1 MTGTA
6 VFDLADELEA
16 TAPRHVRV
24 ARDAQAVYIW
34 NIQVHD
40 VEDGR
45 PRVLFGDTSA
55 HAVPYPRGFVT
66 ISGTRPACYET
77 GAIRVLVADG
87 VGMLQQAFDAAA
99 AAGDPLTAVRA
110 RLLDRSA
117 GLEPPIV
124 TVVDEAELA
133 MLVPA

>member
-6 VFDLADELEA
+6 VFDLADVLEA

-24 ARDAQAVYIW
+24 ARDDMAIYIW

-40 VEDGR
+40 MDDGR
-45 PRVLFGDTSA
+45 PRVLFGGTSA
-55 HAVPYPRGFVT
+55 HAVPYPRGVVT
-66 ISGTRPACYET
+66 ISGSYPASYET
-77 GAIRVLVADG
+77 GAMRVLAADG
-87 VGMLQQAFDAAA
+87 TAKLQHAFDTAS

-124 TVVDEAELA
+124 TVARG
-133 MLVPA
+133 